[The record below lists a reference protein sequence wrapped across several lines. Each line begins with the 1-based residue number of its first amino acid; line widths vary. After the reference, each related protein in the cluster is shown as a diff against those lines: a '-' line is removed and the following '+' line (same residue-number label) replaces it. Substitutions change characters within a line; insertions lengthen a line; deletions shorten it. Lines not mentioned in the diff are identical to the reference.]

1 MIRDA
6 THEDAEAIAAIYNDA
21 VVNTTAIWNEI
32 AVDAAN
38 RQAWILARQQAG
50 LPVLVVQIEGQV
62 AGYSSYGPWRA
73 FDGYRA
79 TVEHSVY
86 VDPAFRGRGLG
97 RALMQAL
104 IAYARA
110 AEVHVMIAA
119 IEAGNAPSIALHRD
133 LGFSAPQILPQVGQK
148 FGRWLDLAFMQLQL
162 DERPEPEQPQSGQP
176 QPL

>member
-6 THEDAEAIAAIYNDA
+6 TPDDATAIAAIYNDA
-21 VVNTTAIWNEI
+21 VLNTTAIWNEV

-50 LPVLVVQIEGQV
+50 LPVLVADIDGQV

-73 FDGYRA
+73 FDGFRG

-86 VDPAFRGRGLG
+86 VAGNFRGQGLG
-97 RALMQAL
+97 RGLMQAL

-110 AEVHVMIAA
+110 AEVHVMVAA
-119 IEAGNAPSIALHRD
+119 IEAGNTASIKLHRD
-133 LGFSAPQILPQVGQK
+133 LGFSDPLAMPQVGQK

-162 DERPEPEQPQSGQP
+162 DERPQPD
-176 QPL
+176 

>member
-6 THEDAEAIAAIYNDA
+6 TPEDAETIAAIYNDA

-38 RQAWILARQQAG
+38 RRDWIAARQSAG
-50 LPVLVVQIEGQV
+50 LPVLVIEIDGRV
-62 AGYSSYGPWRA
+62 AGYSTYGPWRPH
-73 FDGYRA
+73 DGYRA

-86 VDPAFRGRGLG
+86 VAAAFRGRGLG

-104 IAYARA
+104 IDYARA

-119 IEAGNAPSIALHRD
+119 IEAGNTASIDLHRT
-133 LGFSAPQILPQVGQK
+133 LGFSQPQILPQVGQK
-148 FGRWLDLAFMQLQL
+148 FGRWLDLAFLQLQL
-162 DERPEPEQPQSGQP
+162 DERPQP
-176 QPL
+176 

>member
-6 THEDAEAIAAIYNDA
+6 TPEDAEAIAAIYNDA

-38 RQAWILARQQAG
+38 RRDWIAARQSAG
-50 LPVLVVQIEGQV
+50 LPVLVIEIDGRV
-62 AGYSSYGPWRA
+62 AGYSTYGPWRPH
-73 FDGYRA
+73 DGYRA

-86 VDPAFRGRGLG
+86 VDAAFRGRGLG

-104 IAYARA
+104 IDYARA

-119 IEAGNAPSIALHRD
+119 IEAGNTASIDLHRT
-133 LGFSAPQILPQVGQK
+133 LGFSQPQILPQVGQK
-148 FGRWLDLAFMQLQL
+148 FGRWLDLAFLQLQL
-162 DERPEPEQPQSGQP
+162 DERPQP
-176 QPL
+176 